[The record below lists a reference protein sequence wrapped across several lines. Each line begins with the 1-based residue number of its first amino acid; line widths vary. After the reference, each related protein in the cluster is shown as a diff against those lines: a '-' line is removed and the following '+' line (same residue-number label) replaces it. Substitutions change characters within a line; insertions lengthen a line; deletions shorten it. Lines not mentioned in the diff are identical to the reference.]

1 MKQLEYSLVGIDLEK
16 ETGVAVKRYYWLS
29 KVNGFDKKEDDD
41 CENKQQRM
49 TSQ

>member
-16 ETGVAVKRYYWLS
+16 ETGVAGKRYYWLS

-41 CENKQQRM
+41 CESKHQRM